1 MQTLQVV
8 QKSFNSMGF
17 DPKREPF
24 NHITVGIL
32 VLGFS
37 GVSIQWIFFLD
48 GADSSQERMES
59 MYVVAG
65 CTGIFLSYTTTIFIT
80 NELFSFIDAFNEL
93 TNKSK

>member
-24 NHITVGIL
+24 NYITVGIL

-37 GVSIQWIFFLD
+37 GVSIQWIFLLHV
-48 GADSSQERMES
+48 ADSPQERMES

-65 CTGIFLSYTTTIFIT
+65 CTGVFLSYTTTIFIT
-80 NELFSFIDAFNEL
+80 KELFSFINAFDEL